1 MDLVLLRRR
10 LSLISIFCIP
20 LKLSWTYIFLTPA
33 IFLLIYEYIQG
44 KHKTPSS
51 LKFILEPYFYF
62 LLITCISC
70 LFVLNPLFSLGSILK
85 LIFLSLSILLYFN
98 LVTEVGNQKLLLIVF
113 SAQAIAAIHSI
124 IEQAA
129 KPVIGRW
136 FIGAVSE
143 SGQLALASVVVAFI
157 ALESR
162 DLYPQDLKRE
172 SLKSLLLFYCSMF
185 FAFVGSTSKLNFLLS
200 AILFITAFAYVLF
213 NRKKYLSQKANFV
226 NLNLCIFLPILITGL
241 FSELKRGP
249 IIGVF
254 LVLGCYLF
262 FHQRKLSIAL
272 ATLIISAFIGF
283 PELQTRFIDSFDHFF
298 IRGGRYQMWSIGTE
312 LIGRYPFGLGHGS
325 SEILRSF
332 SSDIP
337 PEHNHFH
344 NNFLNI
350 LIETGWLPTLLLL
363 VFFYRMLNIGFIKIK
378 SPLAIAVGFGIV
390 SSQIAGLV
398 EYNLGDSEV
407 LILMF
412 FYFSILA
419 AELYSSE
426 SDASNSSSAM
436 ISSIKS

>member
-44 KHKTPSS
+44 KNKTPSS
-51 LKFILEPYFYF
+51 IKFLLEPYFYF
-62 LLITCISC
+62 LLITCVSC
-70 LFVLNPLFSLGSILK
+70 FFVLNPFFSLVSIFK

-98 LVTEVGNQKLLLIVF
+98 LVIETGSQKLLLIAF
-113 SAQAIAAIHSI
+113 SAQSIAAIHSI

-157 ALESR
+157 ALEAKS
-162 DLYPQDLKRE
+162 LFPKDLKQE

-185 FAFVGSTSKLNFLLS
+185 FAFIGSTSKLNFILS
-200 AILFITAFAYVLF
+200 ACLFITAFTYVFLSR
-213 NRKKYLSQKANFV
+213 RKYHSKHANFV

-262 FHQRKLSIAL
+262 FYQRRLFVAL
-272 ATLIISAFIGF
+272 AILFISALIGF

-312 LIGRYPFGLGHGS
+312 LIGRYPFGIGHGS
-325 SEILRSF
+325 SEILRTF
-332 SSDIP
+332 SGDIP

-363 VFFYRMLNIGFIKIK
+363 VFFYRMLNISFIKLK
-378 SPLAIAVGFGIV
+378 SSLAIALGFGII

-412 FYFSILA
+412 FYFSILT
-419 AELYSSE
+419 AEYYSSE
-426 SDASNSSSAM
+426 SEASNSSSAM
-436 ISSIKS
+436 ISSMKS